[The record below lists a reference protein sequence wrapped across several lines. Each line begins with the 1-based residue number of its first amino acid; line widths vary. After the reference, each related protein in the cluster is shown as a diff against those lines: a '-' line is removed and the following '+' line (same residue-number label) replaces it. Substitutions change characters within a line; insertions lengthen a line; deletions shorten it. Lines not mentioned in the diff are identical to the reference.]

1 MEFEQTKL
9 SKAEW
14 DSIEVPLAP
23 ADVRILRL
31 ICQGYHNVNIKDSPC
46 MTLFMFMKIGNE
58 KSAALDGHLFMHYF
72 QAGLLEL
79 TKKYHIPYEAVKIDA
94 KAMSIKKADLI
105 RISNTDTLIQEHKA
119 AILEFMWLDLFKNLV
134 IAYAAPKKAFAQGL
148 QPWLF
153 YFYTLKR
160 LLQLQVEYNVT
171 LHGKLTDMLNTLQ
184 ASMDEPSLIRD
195 LLVNGVDFI
204 EKNPLLLRCANY
216 ELYDHQKQLFTV
228 CKRPNPKLI
237 MYMAPTGTGKTMSP
251 LGLAEQ
257 HRVIFVCAARHV
269 GLALAKA
276 AISLSKKVAFA
287 FGCSDASDIRLHWFA
302 AKEYTTNHKSGR
314 IQKVD
319 NSQGEKVEIMIC
331 DLKSYIPAMLYMLA
345 FNDRQNIITYWD
357 EPTISLDYDTHP
369 FHELIHDVWVKN
381 QIPNMVLSS
390 ATLPGRQA
398 LAETGR
404 DFQARFD
411 GAEVVRIASFD
422 CKKTIPLINREG
434 MVEMPHFLSE
444 SHEQLGQMLTT
455 CHEDGTL
462 LRYLDLQSCVDA
474 IMQITPLLPPR
485 NAFHI
490 DNVYDSLDSVTIVS
504 IKQHYVNL
512 MKQLSAEN
520 YGTVRQQ
527 LIAQRKPRLTSTIN
541 AVTSDA
547 HTLTDGPTIYL
558 AQDVMKIA
566 QFFVQS
572 AQIPAHILQDIQRV
586 ITQNNAVNSQLSVL
600 EKDLEDLTAKDD
612 GKENKNKVRSGQDDR
627 DKQGNVEAKK
637 LRQQIDTLRMQV
649 QSVFLPP
656 VYVPNTKDHLYKH
669 ALTYVRQQSAQKAQA
684 QPFTCDLAESTVE
697 AILRIDDIDDQH
709 KLVLL
714 MGIGV
719 FAQHSS
725 DRYVELIK
733 QLAQEQKLFVILA
746 DPDYIYGTNY
756 QFCHGYIGKDLNTMT
771 RDKCIQAMGR
781 VGRRNVQQDYTVRF
795 RDNLLLPTLF
805 LNGDAGPEARNMQ
818 RLFVSA

>member
-1 MEFEQTKL
+1 MEFQQTKL
-9 SKAEW
+9 TKAEW
-14 DSIEVPLAP
+14 DSIEVPLSAS
-23 ADVRILRL
+23 DVRILRM
-31 ICQGYHNVNIKDSPC
+31 ITQGYHDVNIKDSPC
-46 MTLFMFMKIGNE
+46 LTLVMFMKIGAD
-58 KSAALDGHLFMHYF
+58 KSAALDSHLFMHYF
-72 QAGLLEL
+72 QATLQEI
-79 TKKYHIPYEAVKIDA
+79 TRKYHIPYEVVKPDA
-94 KAMSIKKADLI
+94 KATNIKKADLI
-105 RISNTDTLIQEHKA
+105 RISNTDTLIQEHKGE
-119 AILEFMWLDLFKNLV
+119 ILEFMWLDLFKNLV
-134 IAYAAPKKAFAQGL
+134 WAYAAPKKAAAQAL
-148 QPWLF
+148 QPWLY

-160 LLQLQVEYNVT
+160 LLQIQVDYNA
-171 LHGKLTDMLNTLQ
+171 TLQ
-184 ASMDEPSLIRD
+184 SKLAGILATLQETMSEPELKRQ
-195 LLVNGVDFI
+195 LLERSVDFI
-204 EKNPLLLRCANY
+204 EKNPLLLRCAND
-216 ELYDHQKQLFTV
+216 ELYDHQKQLFSI
-228 CKRPNPKLI
+228 CKRPHPKLI
-237 MYMAPTGTGKTMSP
+237 MYTAPTGTGKTMSP

-302 AKEYTTNHKSGR
+302 AKEYTTNYKSGR

-345 FNDRQNIITYWD
+345 FNERQNIITYWD
-357 EPTISLDYDTHP
+357 EPTISLDYETHP
-369 FHELIHDVWVKN
+369 FHDLIHDVWVKN

-390 ATLPGRQA
+390 ATLPGREA
-398 LAETGR
+398 LAETSR
-404 DFQARFD
+404 DFLARFEN
-411 GAEVVRIASFD
+411 AQSYRIVSFD
-422 CKKTIPLINREG
+422 CKKTIPLLNREG
-434 MVEMPHFLSE
+434 YVEMPHFLTDN
-444 SHEQLGQMLTT
+444 HEELGHMLTT
-455 CHEDGTL
+455 CRDDGTL

-474 IMQITPLLPPR
+474 ILQVTPLLPPR
-485 NAFHI
+485 NVYHME
-490 DNVYDSLDSVTIVS
+490 NVYESLETVTITS
-504 IKQHYVNL
+504 IKQHYVNV
-512 MKQLSAEN
+512 MKQLTPDMYVKVHPALN
-520 YGTVRQQ
+520 TG
-527 LIAQRKPRLTSTIN
+527 RKPRVASTIN
-541 AVTSDA
+541 VVTSDA

-572 AQIPAHILQDIQRV
+572 AQIPAHILLDIQRV
-586 ITQNNAVNSQLSVL
+586 IAQNNTLNSQLAVL
-600 EKDLEDLTAKDD
+600 EKDLEDMTAKDD
-612 GKENKNKVRSGQDDR
+612 GKENKNKIRSGQDDR
-627 DKQGNVEAKK
+627 DKQGNVEMKK

-669 ALTYVRQQSAQKAQA
+669 ALQFVRQSASHKA

-795 RDNLLLPTLF
+795 RDNTLLPTLF

-818 RLFVSA
+818 RLFVS